1 VNVDFPPGV
10 FDGVQLQVLPSLL
23 RFLRFPLTPPQTQV
37 DNQKVTIAISVEP
50 HEYFARD
57 GHDLHL
63 NVPLTLHEA
72 VMGTELTV
80 PTLKGEKAVKVAK
93 GTQPKS
99 QQVLKGL
106 GVQQLDRRGF
116 GDMYLHFE
124 VRIPD
129 GSSLSPEQRE
139 ALKLFSPPTAADS
152 KDSRK
157 ENGERKEGFFKRF
170 FKSK

>member
-1 VNVDFPPGV
+1 VSV
-10 FDGVQLQVLPSLL
+10 
-23 RFLRFPLTPPQTQV
+23 QTQV
-37 DNQKVTIAISVEP
+37 EKQKVTIAISVEP
-50 HEYFARD
+50 HEYVSSAAPTVVICNTLVRYFARD

-63 NVPLTLHEA
+63 NVPLTLYEA

-80 PTLKGEKAVKVAK
+80 PTLKGEKQVKVSK

-99 QQVLKGL
+99 QQVLKGM

-124 VRIPD
+124 VQIPD
-129 GSSLSPEQRE
+129 GNSLTTAQKD
-139 ALKLFSPPTAADS
+139 ALKLFSPPTASDA
-152 KDSRK
+152 KDNRS
-157 ENGERKEGFFKRF
+157 ETGERKEGFFKRF

>member
-1 VNVDFPPGV
+1 MSV
-10 FDGVQLQVLPSLL
+10 
-23 RFLRFPLTPPQTQV
+23 QTQV
-37 DNQKVTIAISVEP
+37 EKQKVTIAISVEP
-50 HEYFARD
+50 HEYVSSAAPTVVICNTLVRYFARD

-63 NVPLTLHEA
+63 NVPLTLYEA

-80 PTLKGEKAVKVAK
+80 PTLKGEKQVKVSK

-99 QQVLKGL
+99 QQVLKGM

-124 VRIPD
+124 VQIPD
-129 GSSLSPEQRE
+129 GNSLTTAQKD
-139 ALKLFSPPTAADS
+139 ALKLFSPPTASDA
-152 KDSRK
+152 KDNRS
-157 ENGERKEGFFKRF
+157 ETGERKEGFFKRF